1 MHKIYSRS
9 SEVLCQLP
17 KHIYSPIKYIA
28 FKSCFQETKNKYS
41 RVSLIQAKR
50 ASRSLDNIGIC
61 LEVGCGSGVVSTFV
75 ASVIGPKALYLCTD
89 INPLAALCTVE
100 TALCNNVNI
109 QPIITDLTVGLLP
122 RLHGKV
128 DLLLFNPPYVVTPS
142 AEIQNHGIEAAWAG
156 GKNGREVMNRLIP
169 LVPTILSEKGLFYIV
184 TIQENNPDE
193 IIKILERRGLKGT
206 KVLCRQAGRENLS
219 ILKFC
224 RS

>member
-1 MHKIYSRS
+1 MIPTPRHPHLGPEGPFR
-9 SEVLCQLP
+9 EVYEPAEDTFLL
-17 KHIYSPIKYIA
+17 
-28 FKSCFQETKNKYS
+28 
-41 RVSLIQAKR
+41 
-50 ASRSLDNIGIC
+50 LDALEGDAAELQSGGISIC

-75 ASVIGPKALYLCTD
+75 ASVIGSKALYLCTD
-89 INPLAALCTVE
+89 INPLAALCTLE

-169 LVPTILSEKGLFYIV
+169 LVPTILSARGLFYLV

-219 ILKFC
+219 ILKFW

>member
-1 MHKIYSRS
+1 MIPTPRHPHLGPEGPF
-9 SEVLCQLP
+9 SEVYEPAEDTFLLLDALEADAP
-17 KHIYSPIKYIA
+17 
-28 FKSCFQETKNKYS
+28 E
-41 RVSLIQAKR
+41 L
-50 ASRSLDNIGIC
+50 RSG
-61 LEVGCGSGVVSTFV
+61 G
-75 ASVIGPKALYLCTD
+75 CTD

>member
-1 MHKIYSRS
+1 MDKLRPS
-9 SEVLCQLP
+9 S
-17 KHIYSPIKYIA
+17 
-28 FKSCFQETKNKYS
+28 
-41 RVSLIQAKR
+41 
-50 ASRSLDNIGIC
+50 IGIC